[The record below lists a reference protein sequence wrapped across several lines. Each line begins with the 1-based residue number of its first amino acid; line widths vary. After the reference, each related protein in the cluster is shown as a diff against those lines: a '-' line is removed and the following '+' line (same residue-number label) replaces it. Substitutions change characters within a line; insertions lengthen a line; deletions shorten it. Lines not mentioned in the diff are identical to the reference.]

1 MKIALVHDWLTG
13 MRGGEKVLLEMAR
26 VFPTADIF
34 TLFCRSGSVAQEL
47 ESRVRGVSFLQHL
60 PGAVSHYRSCLPL
73 FPAAIRSLDL
83 AGYDAVVSSSHA
95 VAKSVRAP
103 RHALHVS
110 YIHTPMRYLWDTRD
124 DYFRFGDGRWW
135 KRAALGALSPWLRR
149 FDRRTASG
157 VDFFI
162 ANSENVRRRIRAAWG
177 ADAHVIYP
185 PVDTEFFTPAPGAAR
200 GDYYLVVSSLEPYKR
215 IDLAVDAFSGG
226 PRRLLVAG
234 KGTLN
239 AQLRRRARGSVEFL
253 GSVDDERL
261 RDLYRHCRALILP
274 GREDFGIVPVE
285 AQACGRPVI
294 CYADGGALESV
305 IDGAT
310 GVHFQPQSPGAL
322 IEAVCRFEAM
332 RWNPAAIRSN
342 TLRFSRHV
350 FRDEMAAF
358 FRSRVGPGTAPLAH
372 DEKPVCK

>member
-13 MRGGEKVLLEMAR
+13 MRGGEKVLLEMAA

-34 TLFCRSGSVAQEL
+34 TLLWRSGSVAGEL
-47 ESRVRGVSFLQHL
+47 ESRLRGVSFLQRM
-60 PGAVSHYRSCLPL
+60 PGAVSHYRYCLPL

-83 AGYDAVVSSSHA
+83 SAYDAILSSSHA
-95 VAKSVRAP
+95 VAKSVRVP
-103 RHALHVS
+103 PHAVHVS
-110 YIHTPMRYLWDTRD
+110 YVHTPMRYLWDTRD
-124 DYFRFGDGRWW
+124 DYFRFGAGRWL
-135 KRAALGALSPWLRR
+135 KRAALGAISPWLRR

-162 ANSENVRRRIRAAWG
+162 ANSENVRRRIRAVWG
-177 ADAHVIYP
+177 ANAHVIYP
-185 PVDTEFFTPAPGAAR
+185 PVDTEFFTPGPEAAR
-200 GDYYLVVSSLEPYKR
+200 GDYYLAVSSLEPYKR

-234 KGTLN
+234 KGTLD
-239 AQLRRRARGSVEFL
+239 AQLRRRARGSVTFL
-253 GSVDDERL
+253 GAVEDDRL

-305 IDGAT
+305 IDGLT
-310 GVHFQPQSPGAL
+310 GVHFRPQSAGAL
-322 IEAVCRFEAM
+322 MEAVSRLEAM
-332 RWNPAAIRSN
+332 RWNPAAIRAN
-342 TLRFSRHV
+342 ALRFSRHV
-350 FRDEMAAF
+350 FREELAAF
-358 FRSRVGPGTAPLAH
+358 WRSRVGAGTAPLAR
-372 DEKPVCK
+372 DEKPAYK